1 MERTTPVHA
10 AINSG
15 REKAKLMDAAHPV
28 QTAASKTMMVKIF
41 IKRETNIPILSIL
54 SFLQVM
60 SYAPKEQKCKLERW
74 RPRKTIL
81 LLSTERLIGD
91 VNMAITVKIKI
102 TGKMR

>member
-1 MERTTPVHA
+1 MERTTPVHV

-60 SYAPKEQKCKLERW
+60 SYAPKEQKCKLGRW

-102 TGKMR
+102 AGKMR